1 MPSQS
6 WPRLGRTKGDSKKS
20 TSYSAFDSSASLDME
35 DDPEAI
41 DARKV
46 KATLEQLKD
55 DSLPPSLQKS
65 FSLRSLLL
73 GGSAPGPEPEE
84 KRAMAKT
91 LSLQELR
98 LIAQIQTEEQA
109 EFSPGG
115 KKFVSAFD
123 RVKYFFGVL
132 GVIALFVCLLAFVP
146 MPWSYFLSSGA
157 QPSDARLTWH
167 VAVRGSTWLT
177 VPVQRGKV
185 IDILM
190 YEKIS

>member
-1 MPSQS
+1 
-6 WPRLGRTKGDSKKS
+6 
-20 TSYSAFDSSASLDME
+20 ME

-146 MPWSYFLSSGA
+146 MPWSYFLSSGGK
-157 QPSDARLTWH
+157 SHENDH
-167 VAVRGSTWLT
+167 VNITLISNHSNSTL
-177 VPVQRGKV
+177 
-185 IDILM
+185 
-190 YEKIS
+190 